1 MLLSACEGTDTP
13 LAEEATATK
22 EVEEVEE
29 TEEVE
34 EIEEEP
40 VILRVGW
47 LTPIDCWSPWVCE
60 SIWTYGDLWG
70 DTYFGKGP
78 NCEPVPTR
86 ILDSWEL
93 SEDGK
98 TWTLN
103 VAEGVTFS
111 NGEIC
116 DAQAAAGQLEW
127 QASNPALA
135 DWYSVTAQL
144 ASIEI
149 LDEFTA
155 KLNTNSPTTLFAN
168 VEGNFIT
175 LLPPSV
181 YQNMSEE
188 ETFTFDWYPPIGTG
202 PYIVTDWEQ
211 GSYIILEAR
220 PDYHRGKPPID
231 RIVVQI
237 YSNTDAMVSAFLG
250 GEIDMTGFLPPES
263 LDTITSMPNV
273 KIYEH
278 VGSVKYEI
286 EFNVSTDGNKHIAI
300 DDPSVREAIDFAIDR
315 QQLIDVALLGQGTLC
330 PTNWACPPTM
340 MDQINPDLSVTPYDP
355 EHAKQILSDAG
366 YLDLDED
373 GILETADG
381 LPLKFRLFYEVDDA
395 PSLTIADMIS
405 GWLGNIGIA
414 VEINAV
420 DYGMVSDLRNT
431 RDFDMLIYNMYTD
444 VNGPFQ
450 MDWTL
455 SCWAVAA
462 GAGGLNYSGFCN
474 EEFDTLVE
482 TAYYTTDQEE
492 FLELQFEAQAIVNS
506 VRPFIVLAGVNEV
519 QAVRDDRFEFPSEI
533 CHVSSGGWLSYE
545 PIMNVIVK

>member
-1 MLLSACEGTDTP
+1 MTTLLLVPNIRSTLEEDPMPERRYYLLLGFILVFSLLLSACEGTDTP

-237 YSNTDAMVSAFLG
+237 YSNFG
-250 GEIDMTGFLPPES
+250 GICELVRIYFPIDE
-263 LDTITSMPNV
+263 V
-273 KIYEH
+273 
-278 VGSVKYEI
+278 
-286 EFNVSTDGNKHIAI
+286 NVS
-300 DDPSVREAIDFAIDR
+300 SQF
-315 QQLIDVALLGQGTLC
+315 LLKIQC
-330 PTNWACPPTM
+330 
-340 MDQINPDLSVTPYDP
+340 
-355 EHAKQILSDAG
+355 
-366 YLDLDED
+366 
-373 GILETADG
+373 
-381 LPLKFRLFYEVDDA
+381 R
-395 PSLTIADMIS
+395 
-405 GWLGNIGIA
+405 
-414 VEINAV
+414 
-420 DYGMVSDLRNT
+420 
-431 RDFDMLIYNMYTD
+431 
-444 VNGPFQ
+444 
-450 MDWTL
+450 
-455 SCWAVAA
+455 
-462 GAGGLNYSGFCN
+462 
-474 EEFDTLVE
+474 
-482 TAYYTTDQEE
+482 
-492 FLELQFEAQAIVNS
+492 
-506 VRPFIVLAGVNEV
+506 
-519 QAVRDDRFEFPSEI
+519 
-533 CHVSSGGWLSYE
+533 
-545 PIMNVIVK
+545 